1 MLANTPTLSRQ
12 FLSVVVMLLL
22 PVISSSVQS
31 NTLEENILV
40 TASRVEENAMKL
52 PLAWSTVNSETL
64 QFIDPIHINEIM
76 QRVPGAWISRG
87 NGQESIIAL
96 RSPVLTGA
104 GGCGAFFSA
113 ADGISLRAPG
123 FCNVNQLFDTN
134 FEQAGRIEVIRGPA
148 TALYGSNAMHGVIN
162 VISAAPTE
170 EIDNRLALEAGP
182 YDYYRAKYRYSNT
195 IGKHGISVSANGTTD
210 GGYKDDSDYDQQKA
224 TVRHDYAG
232 EHWDVRTVLD
242 AANLN
247 QNTAGFIEGY
257 QAYKD
262 SDLKKRNPNPNA
274 YRDAWSV
281 RLYSAASIALNDTNT
296 LTVTPYLRDNDME
309 FLQHY
314 LPWQPVE
321 ENAHDSLGL
330 RATLQ
335 TNTDTLRW
343 INGIDMEYTNASLKE
358 TQDEDF
364 SPNQPAGVHYDY
376 QVNATGGAIYSQ
388 LRTQSDSPW
397 EIDGG
402 VRLEYTHYDYNNKTA
417 DGAPCGPAAT
427 ACRFYRPS
435 DREDSFTDWSLNA
448 GVSYSLTE
456 NHIAYLR
463 LARGFRAPQATELY
477 RLQGGQETANLNS
490 EKIDNIELG
499 LRGDWLG
506 TTRYDVAVYYMHKD
520 DVIFQDA
527 NRYNVSGAKTRH
539 YGAELSVDY
548 PINDSWSVGIDANV
562 ANHTYDSNIEL
573 LGSSGNIQ
581 GNDIDTAPKAFGSA
595 RLDWDFSTLA
605 GRSSR
610 AELEW
615 VYMDSYYLEPQNN
628 HQYDG
633 HSLVNLRITS
643 DLTPRLSAGLRLTN
657 LLDEDYAERADF
669 GFGEYR
675 YFVGQPRGAYVQISY
690 QFGATQG

>member
-210 GGYKDDSDYDQQKA
+210 GGYKDDSDYDQQKV

-232 EHWDVRTVLD
+232 QHWDVRTVLD

-247 QNTAGFIEGY
+247 QNTAGFVEGY

-643 DLTPRLSAGLRLTN
+643 DLTPRWSAGLRLTN